1 MGTRIFSAQ
10 LGDGDAPENRTVDND
25 APAGMRLELID
36 SVFNLAEANQYNRD
50 DAVAEGQLY
59 RVLVQSMGLA
69 QAPANPM
76 NGFRNGAGR
85 QMRELPWPRV
95 YDLICRWFGE
105 FPPDLQ
111 GEYVERVNIL
121 LSGYRIVWEL
131 RADGTLHR
139 ILPQPVQAQ
148 VEATF
153 TGLRDPRFAAARG
166 SLRAAFDAY
175 DARPQRSRDA
185 CKNAMDALES
195 AAKEIFTMPAAT
207 LGNVLTEARRRQ
219 SMAQETVTVLQRLYD
234 MANNHFRH
242 GMVTPF
248 TLTVAE
254 VDFVLLSCMAGIL
267 LFVRL

>member
-10 LGDGDAPENRTVDND
+10 LGDGAPENRTIDND

-36 SVFNLAEANQYNRD
+36 SVFNLAEANQYNRY
-50 DAVAEGQLY
+50 DAITEGQLY

-95 YDLICRWFGE
+95 YDLICRWWSE

-111 GEYVERVNIL
+111 GEYVQRVEVL
-121 LSGYRIVWEL
+121 LSAYRIVWEL
-131 RADGTLHR
+131 RGDGTLHR
-139 ILPQPVQAQ
+139 VLPEPVQAQ

-153 TGLRDPRFAAARG
+153 AELRNPRFGAALA
-166 SLRAAFDAY
+166 SFRAAIDAY
-175 DARPQRSRDA
+175 DARPQRGRDG
-185 CKNAMDALES
+185 CKNTMDALES
-195 AAKEIFTMPAAT
+195 VAKEIFAMPAAT
-207 LGNVLTEARRRQ
+207 FGNVLVEARRQQ
-219 SMAQETVTVLQRLYD
+219 SMAAETITVLQKLYD

-248 TLTVAE
+248 TLMGAE